1 MQISH
6 EAPETKPA
14 VGGLLSVVKPI
25 TDFDPS
31 AFYTGVSYESALDVI
46 PRPIPTNG
54 SEKTFDD
61 VANVETVKFGVYSGI
76 ERAML
81 VNTGNAGVEESHKRG
96 MSTAVESNVQTLLL
110 NPEAVDLTPAAG
122 TAVTDPRFALGILE
136 QFIAEKYRGR
146 PILHANRFAVTLL
159 RDLEID
165 TSNWEIHTTQGTP
178 VANGAGYSATG
189 PAGAVAA
196 AGEAW
201 LYISG
206 QVNLWEGPTTTTDG
220 RELKSNKRHV
230 LIETEFLAN
239 IDGPVGA
246 ILLGIA

>member
-1 MQISH
+1 MLISH

-25 TDFDPS
+25 TDFDPK
-31 AFYTGVSYESALDVI
+31 AFYTGISYESALDVI
-46 PRPIPTNG
+46 PRPIPTDG

-61 VANVETVKFGVYSGI
+61 TENVDTVRFGVYSGI

-81 VNTGNAGVEESHKRG
+81 INLGNAGVEEAHKRG

-110 NPEAVDLTPAAG
+110 NPNAVDLTPTTG
-122 TAVTDPRFALGILE
+122 TAVTDPRLALGILE

-146 PILHANRFAVTLL
+146 PILHANRLAVTLL

-178 VANGAGYSATG
+178 VANGAGYTSAG
-189 PAGAVAA
+189 PDAVAA
-196 AGEAW
+196 GAGEAW

-206 QVNLWEGPTTTTDG
+206 QVNLWEGPTNTRDAND
-220 RELKSNKRHV
+220 LKRNKRQV

-246 ILLGIA
+246 ILLGAL